1 MLAPVKKQL
10 PMVNWEWTVFESDKI
25 ATAYSQFER
34 ESGIKWLSSS
44 IQMARESE
52 IALFSCT
59 LQYLEFPFKVL
70 KKYASRHE
78 YLIITRVPFINEDD
92 HIITRQT
99 FPDGSDYQDK
109 NISWP
114 AWFFSKKVFLTEV
127 CKIGDIIYQW
137 KTPSEV
143 LLFEGDNIT
152 MEGML
157 IRVK

>member
-1 MLAPVKKQL
+1 MKKIIL
-10 PMVNWEWTVFESDKI
+10 LLLLLSLSY
-25 ATAYSQFER
+25 TA
-34 ESGIKWLSSS
+34 
-44 IQMARESE
+44 AV
-52 IALFSCT
+52 A
-59 LQYLEFPFKVL
+59 
-70 KKYASRHE
+70 
-78 YLIITRVPFINEDD
+78 EDPAD
-92 HIITRQT
+92 E
-99 FPDGSDYQDK
+99 DGSDYQDK